1 MVKYTVKI
9 TFIFHFKHWSGS
21 LELMKVEKRI
31 PNLSQKLFLLP
42 TQLFSPTRL
51 LNFGKISAYSSV
63 PNRLAGPNKSA
74 GGKILEKE

>member
-1 MVKYTVKI
+1 MVGLI
-9 TFIFHFKHWSGS
+9 GIDESG
-21 LELMKVEKRI
+21 EKD
-31 PNLSQKLFLLP
+31 PKFVPKNFLLS